1 MKFSIRIILFLG
13 LTLPVGAIG
22 QNLQNLTLSEAIQV
36 ALENKPGL
44 KTLDLDAQLVAAKTE
59 VLKLKRQP
67 QVSATVD
74 IQLNPVLQTSVIPV
88 GAFNP
93 ALGSDATATVRF
105 GTLWQN
111 AAGITA
117 VQTLYDPSIAA
128 QIREQEFQQQ
138 LIVADREK
146 TAADLSLEV
155 ARAYY
160 AVLIATE
167 ELAFAKADSARAQ
180 LFYEET
186 RKRQEGGKLLQNEVN
201 SASISMN
208 AAALK
213 LEQTRLNR
221 QQLLK
226 NLCFR
231 MGVDPGRAAEIAFSG
246 NLASSLQQIERQN
259 LEAFDAAALVQ
270 NRPELRQLYLDS
282 EWQNLK
288 IEVEKKRTSPTL
300 SATAYA
306 GANNLSDD
314 APFFAENSWFGN
326 VFVGLKLNVP
336 ISAYW
341 QHQQYFPQYR
351 LKQQQNVLKATAL
364 KDQYQNDFENA
375 RLSHTLA
382 LRSMEAHVRD
392 LELTRQ
398 NVHLIRDRFSEGV
411 ALASAVLNAETAV
424 QQTQY
429 NYLRSAYDLLLA
441 DLELRR
447 ILGRIK

>member
-1 MKFSIRIILFLG
+1 MKFSIRIILFLS
-13 LTLPVGAIG
+13 LTRPVVAIG
-22 QNLQNLTLSEAIQV
+22 QNLQNLTLPDAIQL

-44 KTLDLDAQLVAAKTE
+44 KTFDLDAQLVAAKTE

-67 QVSATVD
+67 QVSAAVD
-74 IQLNPVLQTSVIPV
+74 VQLNPVLQTSVIPV
-88 GAFNP
+88 GVFNP

-128 QIREQEFQQQ
+128 QIREQEFQKQ
-138 LIVADREK
+138 LIAADREI
-146 TAADLSLEV
+146 TAADLRLEV
-155 ARAYY
+155 ASAFY

-167 ELAFAKADSARAQ
+167 ELAFAEADSARAQ
-180 LFYEET
+180 QFFEET
-186 RKRQEGGKLLQNEVN
+186 RKRQEGGKLLQNELN
-201 SASISMN
+201 SASISLN
-208 AAALK
+208 TAVLT
-213 LEQTRLNR
+213 LERARLNR

-231 MGVDPGRAAEIAFSG
+231 MGVDPKRAVEISFSG
-246 NLASSLQQIERQN
+246 NLAALLKQMEGQN
-259 LEAFDAAALVQ
+259 LASFDAAALEQ
-270 NRPELRQLYLDS
+270 NRPELRQLFLDT

-288 IEVEKKRTSPTL
+288 IEVEKQRTAPTL

-326 VFVGLKLNVP
+326 VFIGLKLNVP

-341 QHQQYFPQYR
+341 QQRKYFPQYR
-351 LKQQQNVLKATAL
+351 LKQQQNVLEAAAL
-364 KDQYQNDFENA
+364 KAQYQNDFENA
-375 RLSHTLA
+375 RLNHALA
-382 LRSMEAHVRD
+382 LRTMEVRMRD

-398 NVHLIRDRFSEGV
+398 NVQLIRDRFNEGV
-411 ALASAVLNAETAV
+411 ALPSAVLSAETTV

-447 ILGRIK
+447 VLGFK

>member
-1 MKFSIRIILFLG
+1 MKFSIRIILFLS
-13 LTLPVGAIG
+13 LTRPVVAIG
-22 QNLQNLTLSEAIQV
+22 QNLQNLTLPDAIQL

-44 KTLDLDAQLVAAKTE
+44 KTFDLDAQLVAAKTE

-67 QVSATVD
+67 QVSAAVD
-74 IQLNPVLQTSVIPV
+74 VQLNPVLQTSVIPV
-88 GAFNP
+88 GVFNP

-128 QIREQEFQQQ
+128 QIREQEFQKQ
-138 LIVADREK
+138 LIAADREI
-146 TAADLSLEV
+146 TAADLRLEV
-155 ARAYY
+155 ASAFY

-167 ELAFAKADSARAQ
+167 ELAFAEADSARAQ
-180 LFYEET
+180 QFFEET
-186 RKRQEGGKLLQNEVN
+186 RKRQEGGKLLQNELN
-201 SASISMN
+201 SASISLN
-208 AAALK
+208 AAVLT
-213 LEQTRLNR
+213 LERARLNR

-231 MGVDPGRAAEIAFSG
+231 MGVDPKRAVEISFSG
-246 NLASSLQQIERQN
+246 NLAALLKQMEGQN
-259 LEAFDAAALVQ
+259 LASFDAAALEQ
-270 NRPELRQLYLDS
+270 NRPELRQLFLDT

-288 IEVEKKRTSPTL
+288 IEVEKQRTAPTL

-326 VFVGLKLNVP
+326 VFIGLKLNVP

-341 QHQQYFPQYR
+341 QQRKYFPQYR
-351 LKQQQNVLKATAL
+351 LKQQQNVLEAAAL
-364 KDQYQNDFENA
+364 KAQYQNDFENA
-375 RLSHTLA
+375 RLNHALA
-382 LRSMEAHVRD
+382 LRTMEVRMRD

-398 NVHLIRDRFSEGV
+398 NVQLIRDRFNEGV
-411 ALASAVLNAETAV
+411 ALPSAVLSAETTV

-447 ILGRIK
+447 VLGFK

>member
-1 MKFSIRIILFLG
+1 MKFPILISLS
-13 LTLPVGAIG
+13 LTLILPRFAIG
-22 QNLQNLTLSEAIQV
+22 QNLQNLTLPDAIQF
-36 ALENKPGL
+36 ALENKPRL
-44 KTLDLDAQLVAAKTE
+44 KTLDLDAQIVAAKTE

-67 QVSATVD
+67 QVSAAVD
-74 IQLNPVLQTSVIPV
+74 VQLNPVLQTSVIPV

-128 QIREQEFQQQ
+128 QIREQEFQKQ
-138 LIVADREK
+138 LIAADREK
-146 TAADLSLEV
+146 TAVDLRLEV

-167 ELAFAKADSARAQ
+167 ELAFAEADSARAQ
-180 LFYEET
+180 QFYEET
-186 RKRQEGGKLLQNEVN
+186 RKRQEGGKLLQNELN
-201 SASISMN
+201 SASISLN
-208 AAALK
+208 AAVLT
-213 LEQTRLNR
+213 LERARLNR

-231 MGVDPGRAAEIAFSG
+231 MGVDPKRAAEIVLSD
-246 NLASSLQQIERQN
+246 NLAALLKQIEGQSR
-259 LEAFDAAALVQ
+259 ASFDAAALEQ

-288 IEVEKKRTSPTL
+288 IEVEKQRTAPTL

-306 GANNLSDD
+306 GANNLTDD

-341 QHQQYFPQYR
+341 QQQKYFPQYR
-351 LKQQQNVLKATAL
+351 LKQQQNVLEAAAL
-364 KDQYQNDFENA
+364 KAQYQNDFENA
-375 RLSHTLA
+375 QLNHMLA
-382 LRSMEAHVRD
+382 LRTMEVRVRD

-398 NVHLIRDRFSEGV
+398 NVQLIRDRFNEGV
-411 ALASAVLNAETAV
+411 ALPSAVLSAETTV

-447 ILGRIK
+447 VQGFK

>member
-1 MKFSIRIILFLG
+1 MKFSIRIILFLS
-13 LTLPVGAIG
+13 LTRPVVAIG
-22 QNLQNLTLSEAIQV
+22 QNLQNLTLPDAIQL

-44 KTLDLDAQLVAAKTE
+44 KTFDLDAQLVAAKTE

-67 QVSATVD
+67 QVSAAVD
-74 IQLNPVLQTSVIPV
+74 VQLNPVLQTSVIPV
-88 GAFNP
+88 GVFNP

-111 AAGITA
+111 AAGILA

-128 QIREQEFQQQ
+128 QIREQEFQKQ
-138 LIVADREK
+138 LIAADREI
-146 TAADLSLEV
+146 TAADLRLEV
-155 ARAYY
+155 ASAFY

-167 ELAFAKADSARAQ
+167 ELAFAEADSARAQ
-180 LFYEET
+180 QFFEET
-186 RKRQEGGKLLQNEVN
+186 RKRQEGGKLLQNELN
-201 SASISMN
+201 SASISLN
-208 AAALK
+208 AAVLT
-213 LEQTRLNR
+213 LERARLNR

-231 MGVDPGRAAEIAFSG
+231 MGVDPKRAVEISFSG
-246 NLASSLQQIERQN
+246 NLAALLKQMEGQN
-259 LEAFDAAALVQ
+259 LASFDATALEQ
-270 NRPELRQLYLDS
+270 NRPELRQLFLDT

-288 IEVEKKRTSPTL
+288 IEVEKQRTAPTL

-341 QHQQYFPQYR
+341 QQRKYFPQYR
-351 LKQQQNVLKATAL
+351 LKQQQNVLEAAAL
-364 KDQYQNDFENA
+364 KAQYQNDFENA
-375 RLSHTLA
+375 RLNHALA
-382 LRSMEAHVRD
+382 LRTMEVRMRD

-398 NVHLIRDRFSEGV
+398 NVQLIRDRFNEGV
-411 ALASAVLNAETAV
+411 ALPSAVLSAETTV

-447 ILGRIK
+447 VLGFK